1 MTDKAIVEWI
11 EHHLDK
17 KGTSDLWDLSAAIL
31 TELSKRDSVQYRV
44 RASTESVGAK
54 LDSIPEELSG
64 EEKRKILVKEVEDYE
79 STDMV
84 GMEYVSE
91 DYETTHD
98 SEGC

>member
-17 KGTSDLWDLSAAIL
+17 KETNDLWDLQAAIL

-44 RASTESVGAK
+44 RASTESVAAK
-54 LDSIPEELSG
+54 LDSISEPSG
-64 EEKRKILVKEVEDYE
+64 EQKRKLLIKEIENHD
-79 STDMV
+79 STDML
-84 GMEYVSE
+84 GMEYLPE
-91 DYETTHD
+91 WDETTHD

>member
-17 KGTSDLWDLSAAIL
+17 KDTNDLWDLSAAIL

-44 RASTESVGAK
+44 RASTESIAAK
-54 LDSIPEELSG
+54 LDDISELSG
-64 EEKRKILVKEVEDYE
+64 EEKRELLIREVEYYE
-79 STDMV
+79 N
-84 GMEYVSE
+84 
-91 DYETTHD
+91 THD

>member
-17 KGTSDLWDLSAAIL
+17 KDTNDLWDLSAAIL

-44 RASTESVGAK
+44 RASTESVAAK
-54 LDSIPEELSG
+54 LDNISG
-64 EEKRKILVKEVEDYE
+64 ELTGEQKRNLLIQEVENYTAEWDE
-79 STDMV
+79 S
-84 GMEYVSE
+84 
-91 DYETTHD
+91 THD

>member
-17 KGTSDLWDLSAAIL
+17 KDTNDLWDLSAAIL

-44 RASTESVGAK
+44 RASTESITAK
-54 LDSIPEELSG
+54 LGSISELSG
-64 EEKRKILVKEVEDYE
+64 EEKRELLIREVEDYE
-79 STDMV
+79 N
-84 GMEYVSE
+84 
-91 DYETTHD
+91 THD